1 MPAQVAALIRL
12 QRTLAP
18 LAVLAVLSLATDPQD
33 AEEPDLPQAP
43 RIDPKKEAL
52 IRQVITEAGTT
63 LHAEE
68 NIARMIASLAQTSP
82 ETPDRLWQRL
92 RENVAPRAIFDIVIA
107 LYDRHYSL
115 EEIQGL
121 LYYYRS
127 PAGREY
133 LGEMPKAA

>member
-33 AEEPDLPQAP
+33 AEEPDLPP

-52 IRQVITEAGTT
+52 IRQVINEAGTT

-68 NIARMIASLAQTSP
+68 NIARMIATLAQTSP

-127 PAGREY
+127 PAGQEY
-133 LGEMPKAA
+133 LAELPKAA

>member
-1 MPAQVAALIRL
+1 MPAQVTALIRL

-33 AEEPDLPQAP
+33 ADESEHSPAP
-43 RIDPKKEAL
+43 RIDPRKEAL
-52 IRQVITEAGTT
+52 IRQVIAEAGTT

-68 NIARMIASLAQTSP
+68 SIARMIATLAQASP
-82 ETPDRLWQRL
+82 ETPDLLWQRL

-115 EEIQGL
+115 EEIKGL
-121 LYYYRS
+121 LYFYRS
-127 PAGREY
+127 PAGQEY
-133 LGEMPKAA
+133 LGELTRAA

>member
-1 MPAQVAALIRL
+1 MPAQVATLIRL

-18 LAVLAVLSLATDPQD
+18 LAVLAVLSLATDPHD
-33 AEEPDLPQAP
+33 ADEPELASSP
-43 RIDPKKEAL
+43 RIDPRKESL
-52 IRQVITEAGTT
+52 IRQLIAEAGTT

-68 NIARMIASLAQTSP
+68 NVARMIATLAQASP
-82 ETPDRLWQRL
+82 ETPDLLWQRL

-115 EEIQGL
+115 EEIRGL
-121 LYYYRS
+121 LYFYRS
-127 PAGREY
+127 PAGQEY

>member
-1 MPAQVAALIRL
+1 MNALIRL

-33 AEEPDLPQAP
+33 ADEPESPAQ
-43 RIDPKKEAL
+43 RIDPTKESL
-52 IRQVITEAGTT
+52 IRQVIAEAGTT

-68 NIARMIASLAQTSP
+68 NIARMIATLAQASP
-82 ETPDRLWQRL
+82 ETPDLLWQRL
-92 RENVAPRAIFDIVIA
+92 RDNVAPRAIFDIVIA

-121 LYYYRS
+121 LYFYRS
-127 PAGREY
+127 PAGQEY
-133 LGEMPKAA
+133 LGELPKAA

>member
-1 MPAQVAALIRL
+1 MPAQVTALIRL

-18 LAVLAVLSLATDPQD
+18 LAVLAVLSLATDPQEND
-33 AEEPDLPQAP
+33 EPELSDTP
-43 RIDPKKEAL
+43 RVDPRKESL
-52 IRQVITEAGTT
+52 IRRVIAEAGTT

-68 NIARMIASLAQTSP
+68 NIARMIATLAQASP

-92 RENVAPRAIFDIVIA
+92 RDNVAPRAIFEIVIA

-121 LYYYRS
+121 LYFYRS
-127 PAGREY
+127 PAGQEY
-133 LGEMPKAA
+133 LDELPKAA